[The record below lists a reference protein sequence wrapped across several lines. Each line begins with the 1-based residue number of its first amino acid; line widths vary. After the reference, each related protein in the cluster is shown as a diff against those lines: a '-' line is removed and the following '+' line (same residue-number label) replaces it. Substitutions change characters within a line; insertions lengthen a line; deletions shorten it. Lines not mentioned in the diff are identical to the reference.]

1 MKRSVLSSVTQ
12 MAKSRH
18 SLAWI
23 TLQENLRGILITILV
38 FVGVCVLA
46 IGIPIAR
53 QSSPIVNVERLT
65 GTVINVLNTTP
76 NPESSAGRGFIYLY
90 GIRLDENARLV
101 FVYGDATAPRA
112 IGSKV
117 SIERQHRRNDTE
129 TYSLLRG

>member
-1 MKRSVLSSVTQ
+1 
-12 MAKSRH
+12 MAKARH

-38 FVGVCVLA
+38 VGVCALA

-76 NPESSAGRGFIYLY
+76 DPESSAGRGFIYLY
-90 GIRLDENARLV
+90 GIRLDENDRLV

-129 TYSLLRG
+129 TYRLLRE

>member
-1 MKRSVLSSVTQ
+1 MTNH
-12 MAKSRH
+12 RH

-38 FVGVCVLA
+38 VGVCALA

-76 NPESSAGRGFIYLY
+76 DPESSAGRGFTYLY
-90 GIRLDENARLV
+90 GIRLDENDRLV

-112 IGSKV
+112 IGAKV
-117 SIERQHRRNDTE
+117 SIERQHRRNDTQ
-129 TYSLLRG
+129 TYRLLRE

>member
-1 MKRSVLSSVTQ
+1 
-12 MAKSRH
+12 MANRRH

-23 TLQENLRGILITILV
+23 VLQENLRGILITILV
-38 FVGVCVLA
+38 VGACALA

-65 GTVINVLNTTP
+65 GTVINVQNTTP
-76 NPESSAGRGFIYLY
+76 DSESSAGRVFYLY
-90 GIRLDENARLV
+90 GVRLDENDRLV
-101 FVYGDATAPRA
+101 FVYGNASSPRA

-129 TYSLLRG
+129 TYRLLRE

>member
-1 MKRSVLSSVTQ
+1 
-12 MAKSRH
+12 MAKVRH

-23 TLQENLRGILITILV
+23 SLQENLRGILITVLV
-38 FVGVCVLA
+38 VLAVCALA

-53 QSSPIVNVERLT
+53 QGSPIVNVERLT

-76 NPESSAGRGFIYLY
+76 DPESSAGRGFIYLY
-90 GIRLDENARLV
+90 GVRLDENDRLV

-117 SIERQHRRNDTE
+117 SIERQHRRNDTQ
-129 TYSLLRG
+129 TYRLLRE

>member
-1 MKRSVLSSVTQ
+1 
-12 MAKSRH
+12 MAKARH
-18 SLAWI
+18 SLAWM

-38 FVGVCVLA
+38 VGVCALV

-65 GTVINVLNTTP
+65 GTVVNVLNAP
-76 NPESSAGRGFIYLY
+76 ASPEVPIGSGFRYLY
-90 GIRLDENARLV
+90 GIRLDENDRLV
-101 FVYGDATAPRA
+101 FAYDNTTSPRA

-129 TYSLLRG
+129 TYRLLRE

>member
-1 MKRSVLSSVTQ
+1 
-12 MAKSRH
+12 MAKVRY

-38 FVGVCVLA
+38 VGVCALA

-76 NPESSAGRGFIYLY
+76 DPESSAGRGFIYLY
-90 GIRLDENARLV
+90 GIRLDENDRLV

-117 SIERQHRRNDTE
+117 SVERQHRRNDTE
-129 TYSLLRG
+129 TYRLLRS

>member
-1 MKRSVLSSVTQ
+1 
-12 MAKSRH
+12 MAKARH

-23 TLQENLRGILITILV
+23 TLQENLGGILITILV
-38 FVGVCVLA
+38 VGACALA

-76 NPESSAGRGFIYLY
+76 DPESSAGRGFSYLY
-90 GIRLDENARLV
+90 GIRLDENDRLV

-129 TYSLLRG
+129 TYRLLRE

>member
-1 MKRSVLSSVTQ
+1 MTN
-12 MAKSRH
+12 ARH

-38 FVGVCVLA
+38 VGACALA

-76 NPESSAGRGFIYLY
+76 DPESSAGRGFIYLY
-90 GIRLDENARLV
+90 GIRLDENDRLV

-129 TYSLLRG
+129 TYRLLRE

>member
-1 MKRSVLSSVTQ
+1 
-12 MAKSRH
+12 MANARH

-38 FVGVCVLA
+38 VGVCALA

-53 QSSPIVNVERLT
+53 QSSPIVNVERLA
-65 GTVINVLNTTP
+65 GTVVTVLNTAP
-76 NPESSAGRGFIYLY
+76 NPEGSAGRGFSYLY
-90 GIRLDENARLV
+90 GIRLEENDSLV
-101 FVYGDATAPRA
+101 FVYGDAREPRA

-129 TYSLLRG
+129 TYRLLRS

>member
-1 MKRSVLSSVTQ
+1 
-12 MAKSRH
+12 MANHRH

-38 FVGVCVLA
+38 VGVCALA

-65 GTVINVLNTTP
+65 GTVINVQNTTP
-76 NPESSAGRGFIYLY
+76 DSESSAGRVFYLY
-90 GIRLDENARLV
+90 GVRLDENDRLV
-101 FVYGDATAPRA
+101 FVYGNASSPRA

-117 SIERQHRRNDTE
+117 SIERQHRRNDTQ
-129 TYSLLRG
+129 TYRLLSQ

>member
-1 MKRSVLSSVTQ
+1 MTN
-12 MAKSRH
+12 ARH

-38 FVGVCVLA
+38 LGACALA

-76 NPESSAGRGFIYLY
+76 DPESSAGRGFIYLY
-90 GIRLDENARLV
+90 GIRLDENDRLV

-129 TYSLLRG
+129 TYRLLRE

>member
-1 MKRSVLSSVTQ
+1 
-12 MAKSRH
+12 MAKVRH

-23 TLQENLRGILITILV
+23 SLQENLRGILITILV
-38 FVGVCVLA
+38 VGACALA

-65 GTVINVLNTTP
+65 GTVVNVLNTTP
-76 NPESSAGRGFIYLY
+76 NPQLAAGSGFRYLY
-90 GIRLDENARLV
+90 GIRLDENDRLV

-117 SIERQHRRNDTE
+117 SVERQHRRNETE
-129 TYSLLRG
+129 TYRLLRS

>member
-1 MKRSVLSSVTQ
+1 MTNT
-12 MAKSRH
+12 RH

-38 FVGVCVLA
+38 VGVCALA

-76 NPESSAGRGFIYLY
+76 DPESSAGRGFTYLY
-90 GIRLDENARLV
+90 GIRLDENDRLV

-112 IGSKV
+112 IGAKV
-117 SIERQHRRNDTE
+117 SIERQHRRNDTQ
-129 TYSLLRG
+129 TYRLLRE

>member
-1 MKRSVLSSVTQ
+1 
-12 MAKSRH
+12 MANARH

-38 FVGVCVLA
+38 VGVCALA

-53 QSSPIVNVERLT
+53 QSSPIVNVERLA

-76 NPESSAGRGFIYLY
+76 DPESSAGRGFIYLY
-90 GIRLDENARLV
+90 GIRLDENDRLV

-129 TYSLLRG
+129 TYRLLRE

>member
-1 MKRSVLSSVTQ
+1 
-12 MAKSRH
+12 MAKVRH

-38 FVGVCVLA
+38 VGACALA

-65 GTVINVLNTTP
+65 GTVVNVLNATP
-76 NPESSAGRGFIYLY
+76 DPEAAAGSGFRYLY
-90 GIRLDENARLV
+90 GIRLDENDRLV

-117 SIERQHRRNDTE
+117 SVERQHRRNETE
-129 TYSLLRG
+129 TYRLLRS

>member
-1 MKRSVLSSVTQ
+1 MPKVQ
-12 MAKSRH
+12 H

-38 FVGVCVLA
+38 VGAGALA

-65 GTVINVLNTTP
+65 GTVVNVLNAP
-76 NPESSAGRGFIYLY
+76 ASPEAAIGSGFRYLY
-90 GIRLDENARLV
+90 GIRLDENDRLV
-101 FVYGDATAPRA
+101 FVYDYTASPRA

-117 SIERQHRRNDTE
+117 SIEWQHRRNDTE
-129 TYSLLRG
+129 TYSLLRK

>member
-1 MKRSVLSSVTQ
+1 
-12 MAKSRH
+12 MAKVRH

-23 TLQENLRGILITILV
+23 ALQENLRGILITILV
-38 FVGVCVLA
+38 VGVCALA

-65 GTVINVLNTTP
+65 GTVVNVLNAP
-76 NPESSAGRGFIYLY
+76 ASPEVAIGSGFRYLY
-90 GIRLDENARLV
+90 GIRLDENDRLV
-101 FVYGDATAPRA
+101 FAYDNTTAPRA

-129 TYSLLRG
+129 TYRLLRE

>member
-1 MKRSVLSSVTQ
+1 MTN
-12 MAKSRH
+12 ARH

-38 FVGVCVLA
+38 VGVCALA

-53 QSSPIVNVERLT
+53 QSSPIVNVERLA

-76 NPESSAGRGFIYLY
+76 DPESSAGRGFIYLY
-90 GIRLDENARLV
+90 GIRLDENDRLV

-117 SIERQHRRNDTE
+117 SVERQHRRNDTE
-129 TYSLLRG
+129 TYRLLRE